1 MTKENNI
8 EIYRQRYETF
18 RYFDKLRWQMIQ
30 ILVAIFSATV
40 LIIRLTGDDLQWW
53 FYLAIGVSLVLLSWV
68 MHNVNAG
75 LKDNSIVL
83 SKAAQAIGDDGI
95 PDVSK
100 KSTSVSYWITII
112 VGIVGIV
119 MIIWSIWSFILL
131 VISCFCN

>member
-53 FYLAIGVSLVLLSWV
+53 FYFAIGVSLVLLSWV

-75 LKDNSIVL
+75 LKDNSIIL
-83 SKAAQAIGDDGI
+83 SKAAQAIGDHGI

-100 KSTSVSYWITII
+100 KSTSVSYWITKI
-112 VGIVGIV
+112 VGIVGV
-119 MIIWSIWSFILL
+119 FMIIWSAILL